1 MWFYGWQSLMLSHHS
16 ATFCGHRHFISRD
29 IMFLVAE
36 EEDSRRS
43 PFNQP
48 LLFISKGRG
57 LKAYGMSY

>member
-1 MWFYGWQSLMLSHHS
+1 MLSHHS

-48 LLFISKGRG
+48 LLLISKGRG